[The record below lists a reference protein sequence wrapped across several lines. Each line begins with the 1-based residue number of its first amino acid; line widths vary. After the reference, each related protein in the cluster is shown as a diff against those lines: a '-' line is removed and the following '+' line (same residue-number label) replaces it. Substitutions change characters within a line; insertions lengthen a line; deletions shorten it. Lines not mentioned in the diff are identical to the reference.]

1 LHIALSIDETGLESP
16 STALIDHA
24 RFVDRSRLRPEAAG
38 RLIHSAQARVDRNL
52 ARVFGLARG
61 RRKQEPTAHAANAGH
76 SLPIG
81 KDIMD
86 SKEAMPTS
94 TLTSKGQITIP
105 KELRDQLH
113 LKKGSRLEFVVEAS
127 GRVILQPFEFRFPVA
142 QGMIRSKR
150 RRPVS
155 IEEMNEAIA
164 SGYSGT

>member
-1 LHIALSIDETGLESP
+1 MYFH
-16 STALIDHA
+16 
-24 RFVDRSRLRPEAAG
+24 RC
-38 RLIHSAQARVDRNL
+38 Q
-52 ARVFGLARG
+52 
-61 RRKQEPTAHAANAGH
+61 RRCNAGTCQAAPVSYSQIGPGNDVEPILCD

-86 SKEAMPTS
+86 GKELMLTS

-127 GRVILQPFEFRFPVA
+127 GRVILQPLNSDFRSLR
-142 QGMIRSKR
+142 GMIRSKR

-155 IEEMNEAIA
+155 IEEMNKAIA
-164 SGYSGT
+164 GGYSGT